1 MHTAM
6 IKLSSLILCGLVSGL
21 ICGAAAEG
29 CVLFA
34 LFMLVVSNAI
44 HVFLFVA
51 SQRFLA
57 L

>member
-51 SQRFLA
+51 SRRFLA